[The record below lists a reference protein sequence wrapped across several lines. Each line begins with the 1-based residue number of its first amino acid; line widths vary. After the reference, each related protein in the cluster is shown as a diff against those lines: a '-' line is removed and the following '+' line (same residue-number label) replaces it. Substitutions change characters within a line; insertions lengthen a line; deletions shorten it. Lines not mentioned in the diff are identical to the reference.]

1 MSFDTVDR
9 SRMAAAATGETR
21 VPSPAAERGRQQSV
35 ESPTPS
41 FGLSRHDSDVPR
53 PTVVAAIRDNEWR
66 AHVRARLGARST
78 LAFVE
83 DVDQLPL
90 IAATCPPD
98 IVLWHLDSALDST
111 ANAYGAAF
119 ERLRRVAPGTVVI
132 AYGQVDRAIAP
143 LLLAAGR
150 AGVDR
155 LLLRGLDDLELRLR
169 ESLRSS
175 EIDSTIRTALA
186 QLNLPRNSAALAF
199 AHCLRR
205 ANAGSITV
213 HQLANELHINRK
225 TLSVWLRSV
234 GLPAPQ
240 LLIGWCRVCNV
251 AVALAHPRR
260 SVAQAARLLGFSSA
274 TDLRRMVSRYIGCT
288 PTEMRLAGGIT
299 MVLGALRSRMAT
311 QRSSG
316 GSS

>member
-1 MSFDTVDR
+1 MSLDTIRR
-9 SRMAAAATGETR
+9 SRVSAAAKGEAQIL
-21 VPSPAAERGRQQSV
+21 SPDLGD
-35 ESPTPS
+35 
-41 FGLSRHDSDVPR
+41 FPR
-53 PTVVAAIRDNEWR
+53 PTVVAAIRDDEWR
-66 AHVRARLGARST
+66 SHVRARLDAWST

-83 DVDQLPL
+83 DVNQLPPV
-90 IAATCPPD
+90 ATTCTPD

-111 ANAYGAAF
+111 ADVYGAVF
-119 ERLRRVAPGTVVI
+119 EELRRVAPSAVVI
-132 AYGQVDRAIAP
+132 AYGQIDRAIAP

-175 EIDSTIRTALA
+175 EIESTIRAALA
-186 QLNLPRNSAALAF
+186 QLNLPRSSAALAF
-199 AHCLRR
+199 SYCLRR
-205 ANAGSITV
+205 ANVGAITV
-213 HQLANELHINRK
+213 HQLANELHVNRK
-225 TLSVWLRSV
+225 TLSVWLRSA

-251 AVALAHPRR
+251 ALALANPKR
-260 SVAQAARLLGFSSA
+260 SVAQTARLLGFSSA

-288 PTEMRLAGGIT
+288 PTEMRLAGGVT
-299 MVLGALRSRMAT
+299 MVLAALRSRIAA

-316 GSS
+316 GST